1 MECVHMCTLYTCV
14 HIGMKIASMMDAIFL
29 HRRLT
34 MIYIMI
40 YTIYMRRC
48 SYDEGKG
55 VC

>member
-1 MECVHMCTLYTCV
+1 MCTYVYVVYMCTHWNENSIDDGCYF
-14 HIGMKIASMMDAIFL
+14 FL